1 MYKQV
6 KNMPLIETQT
16 KKNPAQI
23 LLGTSDSGTGD
34 LDSVWRSGDHI
45 TLYKRMSGQQIQNK
59 HRFVH
64 FRM

>member
-1 MYKQV
+1 MNKQV
-6 KNMPLIETQT
+6 KYMPLIETQT

-34 LDSVWRSGDHI
+34 LDSVWRSGDHVA
-45 TLYKRMSGQQIQNK
+45 LYDRMGSQQIPNK
-59 HRFVH
+59 HRFVN

>member
-6 KNMPLIETQT
+6 KSMPLIETQT

-34 LDSVWRSGDHI
+34 LDSVWRSGDHV

-59 HRFVH
+59 HRFVN
-64 FRM
+64 F